1 MGAKE
6 CTQISKNDLSEPFLV
21 IRVHCCAV
29 VDRREDTGV
38 YTDWRRLPLGAVLG
52 HSCTLLRRELR
63 RVARVAQPP
72 WCAGGAPLGGRLSL
86 GQENGL
92 CASGAAARLAF
103 SPGRQPTRTPEEL
116 FQEGTSDDPRALRG
130 TNTPATKMLRLDF
143 TVTGGVTKAGLLAA
157 GSYPQ
162 QFFPKL
168 HVDVAVHPGMRKGV
182 SGERR
187 FTDRAICEG
196 TLGEMMEG
204 AVVAIAKS
212 LRRTSIVRGMGRID
226 ELEIPEE
233 ILRRAIA
240 DALIHREYD
249 KRFDGQ
255 AVSVN
260 VFDSRTEVVNP
271 GGLWGK
277 SRNSLADDRLLPQRN
292 PVSTDSAY
300 SDAERLRL
308 TGRGQWLRH
317 TLHGKRLALTRAQA
331 PNVLPCDRPLQGN
344 LTPPFQALRKKG
356 PRCGRGSRCPIPT
369 RKPGGDI
376 GQGA

>member
-1 MGAKE
+1 MTSRSRFWSFVYTVALLWIDVGTQE
-6 CTQISKNDLSEPFLV
+6 CTQIGGDCLSEPFWG
-21 IRVHCCAV
+21 IRVHCCDA
-29 VDRREDTGV
+29 
-38 YTDWRRLPLGAVLG
+38 
-52 HSCTLLRRELR
+52 SCVGWPEWLNHY
-63 RVARVAQPP
+63 
-72 WCAGGAPLGGRLSL
+72 GGPAPPLGGRLSL
-86 GQENGL
+86 GREDRL

-103 SPGRQPTRTPEEL
+103 SPGHQPTRIPEEP
-116 FQEGTSDDPRALRG
+116 FQEGTSDDLRGLRG
-130 TNTPATKMLRLDF
+130 TNTPATKMLRFDF

-182 SGERR
+182 SGKRR
-187 FTDRAICEG
+187 FTDQAICKG

-226 ELEIPEE
+226 ELEIPKE
-233 ILRRAIA
+233 ILREAIA
-240 DALIHREYD
+240 NALIHREHD
-249 KRFDGQ
+249 KGFDGQ

-277 SRNSLADDRLLPQRN
+277 SRNSLADGRLLPQRN
-292 PVSTDSAY
+292 PASTDSAY

-317 TLHGKRLALTRAQA
+317 TLHGKRIALTRAQA
-331 PNVLPCDRPLQGN
+331 PNVLSCDRPLQGN

-356 PRCGRGSRCPIPT
+356 PRCGRGSHCPIPT

>member
-1 MGAKE
+1 MTSRSRFWSFVYTVALLWIDVGTQE
-6 CTQISKNDLSEPFLV
+6 CTQIGGDCLSEPFWG
-21 IRVHCCAV
+21 IRVHCCDA
-29 VDRREDTGV
+29 
-38 YTDWRRLPLGAVLG
+38 
-52 HSCTLLRRELR
+52 SCVGWPEWLNHY
-63 RVARVAQPP
+63 
-72 WCAGGAPLGGRLSL
+72 GGPAPPLGGRLSL
-86 GQENGL
+86 GREDRL

-103 SPGRQPTRTPEEL
+103 SPGHQPTRIPEEP
-116 FQEGTSDDPRALRG
+116 FQEGTSDDPRGLRG
-130 TNTPATKMLRLDF
+130 TNTPATKMLRFDF

-182 SGERR
+182 SGKRR
-187 FTDRAICEG
+187 FTDQAICKG
-196 TLGEMMEG
+196 TLGEMMGG

-233 ILRRAIA
+233 ILRKAIVNA
-240 DALIHREYD
+240 LIPIANALIHREHD
-249 KRFDGQ
+249 KGFDGQ

-277 SRNSLADDRLLPQRN
+277 SRNSLADGRLLPQRN
-292 PVSTDSAY
+292 PASTDSAY

-317 TLHGKRLALTRAQA
+317 TLHGKRIALTRAQA
-331 PNVLPCDRPLQGN
+331 PNVLSCDRPLQGN

-356 PRCGRGSRCPIPT
+356 PRCGRGSHCPIPT